1 MDWDGGRGPLPHVP
15 SAQCPVPSAQLHNAQ
30 CTIAHHTKV
39 TISPHHPH
47 PHPHPHPPQPVRHNR
62 ATDRS
67 VRVSQVPR
75 VIRFRFLFQLPPPK
89 PKFLR
94 VHTCID
100 HDYLPSR
107 HITAQ
112 CPLADDHIYL
122 GPADLRFTQNHS
134 STLYIPYMYLL
145 HVPPPIPS
153 DIVCTLYSIFPSA
166 TPVQIE
172 FQYDMHRPDSL
183 SPSSLQA
190 GRR

>member
-1 MDWDGGRGPLPHVP
+1 MHSCTPHQSDHLTSPPSPSPSPSPTPASAAQKGHRPFCQSVP
-15 SAQCPVPSAQLHNAQ
+15 S
-30 CTIAHHTKV
+30 
-39 TISPHHPH
+39 
-47 PHPHPHPPQPVRHNR
+47 
-62 ATDRS
+62 
-67 VRVSQVPR
+67 R

-145 HVPPPIPS
+145 HVPPPLLS
-153 DIVCTLYSIFPSA
+153 DIVCTLYYIFPSA